1 MDEVDVQRVLK
12 ETNILSVVNN
22 CLSIQDDIHP
32 IIRYIKL
39 EATWILT
46 NIGYG
51 NEEDIMEI
59 FGDEYKFI
67 DHINRILKG
76 NDLQMIDQVIWLIS
90 NMCATSSNLRNKIV
104 SEVFIVETINKI
116 ISQAIECKASLR
128 TNFIGNIIWC
138 LQNLLRTSTVPQP
151 NGQMEN
157 KQFLTT
163 DELTQI
169 HFVLTT
175 LMDSEI
181 IRNLNIQDILI
192 CFEYLLVIDD
202 EQITDQ
208 VC

>member
-1 MDEVDVQRVLK
+1 MNQLVTSSSLDELDQLSLITEVRKQFSLSMDEVDVQRVLK

-76 NDLQMIDQVIWLIS
+76 NDLQMIDQVY
-90 NMCATSSNLRNKIV
+90 
-104 SEVFIVETINKI
+104 F
-116 ISQAIECKASLR
+116 
-128 TNFIGNIIWC
+128 
-138 LQNLLRTSTVPQP
+138 
-151 NGQMEN
+151 
-157 KQFLTT
+157 FLTNVMFESK
-163 DELTQI
+163 ELT
-169 HFVLTT
+169 HF
-175 LMDSEI
+175 
-181 IRNLNIQDILI
+181 
-192 CFEYLLVIDD
+192 C
-202 EQITDQ
+202 
-208 VC
+208 